1 MASTEEQLCRKSG
14 ETAGHVSSFN
24 GTHNPS
30 SCTEQSDFGCLEDL
44 REFRDSLEEVDA
56 VIKSRGQPATMGTDS
71 DACGI
76 ACCALELMFPPEDR
90 DDDWSDRSAGSEVAS
105 DCSTQEG
112 SDEDDDC
119 NGQVRYKGKE
129 AKCPGKYYPKSDTYK
144 IERRWLNRFVA
155 KDFALDSTIAAPLL
169 SLNASWG
176 ATATTVFTRP
186 MILPPVNDVHP
197 RNMLSF
203 VLSVLFIAAYL
214 CSPCIFAAESTLGY
228 RTPEEMLQFFSLCLS
243 SFDPSY
249 PVSVYGIFA
258 IRDELDKRRNY
269 IFNRPRDAAI
279 VIENQDASVLPL
291 CSPCRGIYVLN
302 RALLEVDLWVKTEG
316 DVSDDKQLLSAYAEV
331 DIRGNFDGMHYARII
346 GDVCNLDIE
355 YNALADSVETV
366 IQVYAKLDH
375 PHHVRFTALSTCY
388 DGYEIV
394 LFDDKLF
401 GNAKFFQYI
410 VAVKANEK
418 LDVLLKVDN
427 SLFRWSFQDEH
438 VGAVH
443 SPDDSI
449 FEYGHF
455 FVRVLFASKNSH

>member
-1 MASTEEQLCRKSG
+1 MASTEEQLCRRSG
-14 ETAGHVSSFN
+14 ETAGHLASLN
-24 GTHNPS
+24 GNP
-30 SCTEQSDFGCLEDL
+30 DFGCPEDL
-44 REFRDSLEEVDA
+44 REFRASLEEVDA
-56 VIKSRGQPATMGTDS
+56 VIKSRDQPAIMGTADS

-76 ACCALELMFPPEDR
+76 ACRNLNLMFPRDDR
-90 DDDWSDRSAGSEVAS
+90 DDDWSDRSAGEDDGDVDDDDNEKDGPWSEVAS
-105 DCSTQEG
+105 DCSTQEEG
-112 SDEDDDC
+112 SDEDDGC

-129 AKCPGKYYPKSDTYK
+129 AKCPGKYYPKSDAYK
-144 IERRWLNRFVA
+144 IERRWLNRYIKQLGYYANLRNEILARGEENTPFPPY
-155 KDFALDSTIAAPLL
+155 PLVVFPD
-169 SLNASWG
+169 
-176 ATATTVFTRP
+176 ATAKCILGGNCYHRVYKTDDTSTT
-186 MILPPVNDVHP
+186 
-197 RNMLSF
+197 
-203 VLSVLFIAAYL
+203 
-214 CSPCIFAAESTLGY
+214 ESTLGY
-228 RTPEEMLQFFSLCLS
+228 RTPEEMLQFFSLRLS

-258 IRDELDKRRNY
+258 VRDKLDKRRNY
-269 IFNRPRDAAI
+269 IFNRPRDAAV
-279 VIENQDASVLPL
+279 VIENQDSSVLPL

-316 DVSDDKQLLSAYAEV
+316 GVSDDKQLLSAYAEV

-346 GDVCNLDIE
+346 GEVCNLDIE
-355 YNALADSVETV
+355 YNAFAYSVETV

-375 PHHVRFTALSTCY
+375 PHHVRFTALSTGY

-455 FVRVLFASKNSH
+455 FVRVLFAPKNFQ